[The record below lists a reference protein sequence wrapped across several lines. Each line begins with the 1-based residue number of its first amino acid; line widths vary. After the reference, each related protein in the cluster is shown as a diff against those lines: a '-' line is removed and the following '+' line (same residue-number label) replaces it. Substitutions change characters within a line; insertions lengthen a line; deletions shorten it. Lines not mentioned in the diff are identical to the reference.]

1 MHKMKIVF
9 SKYFIYPLFFL
20 TFLVLYCFISQLF
33 IAQNQKL
40 RNLAENNLEEI
51 CKENGDL
58 YNHYYKS
65 EEFQVTDKKF
75 GEMNSASQ
83 IILDIITDGFSAK
96 YIFKYFWHTGVYVF
110 FVFLLIFII
119 LASIY
124 YSFASCIRCCTDKCC
139 DFFSFECCK
148 NRCFKKTICILVP
161 FVYLIV
167 FILAIFSLFFAV
179 LAINRFSGAICVGG
193 QLVDSLVKGE
203 TKDRLPKWAGI
214 SIISE
219 ILEKLGKLTKM
230 DEALVKDINDNRLN
244 FVSSTQKWYEYL
256 NQSVINHQSDNMSLT
271 SPKMS
276 LNDEEKPINVA
287 PIHSYK
293 WKDIIGQIHTN
304 DEENA
309 MRIYNTLDIIE
320 GSLFPLLG
328 CNADE
333 LTVKCNQSTVSKF
346 FFEARDTIKGFE
358 EPVTEIENKVIDP
371 VQNVYDTVNSTVVT
385 IFSVIIFFVILYCII
400 VELLLSVFCC
410 AKKCKCLSCC
420 IKWFLCFIYYTSI
433 FIVII
438 GFIFGIVVGV
448 IGDIVKNMTNVVQFI
463 TSSENLLDDQPIVV
477 KKSSYL
483 EYLDVCLNGDGDMAA
498 KFGLTESLEDIENIT
513 NIADDTEE
521 IIDNTTNPTCPDI
534 DEYIEYL
541 NGLDKSYLNSEYYDV
556 DDGSK
561 FNIEDRIK
569 EINNYVS
576 GKYANESGETCMI
589 NETWSTDNKSDE
601 YTYDSTY
608 PTAEVGK
615 KYLLYL
621 YDKILYE
628 KVDFKTRYNDACP
641 TEGHPYTTV
650 SGASE
655 KFGDFLKK
663 IREETLSD
671 KFSKSYKDDLD
682 QLNKLFKEKNKYLHK
697 ASELSIKPITD
708 IVQTVSNYQSGV
720 FNLLNCKFVGTNKLI
735 LMNVLYDSLGK
746 FLEYFGLC
754 FTLLSLFI
762 FIGIVFI
769 LITIKN
775 TKLDEKKISSDI
787 DLETLSDILQG
798 NDVSND
804 LMNTEK
810 NQELMNY

>member
-20 TFLVLYCFISQLF
+20 TFLVLYCFISQVF
-33 IAQNQKL
+33 IAQNLKL

-179 LAINRFSGAICVGG
+179 LAIKRFSGAICVGG

-346 FFEARDTIKGFE
+346 FFEARDTIEGFE
-358 EPVTEIENKVIDP
+358 DPVTEIENKVIDP
-371 VQNVYDTVNSTVVT
+371 VQNVYDTVNN
-385 IFSVIIFFVILYCII
+385 
-400 VELLLSVFCC
+400 E
-410 AKKCKCLSCC
+410 
-420 IKWFLCFIYYTSI
+420 IY
-433 FIVII
+433 
-438 GFIFGIVVGV
+438 
-448 IGDIVKNMTNVVQFI
+448 
-463 TSSENLLDDQPIVV
+463 L
-477 KKSSYL
+477 
-483 EYLDVCLNGDGDMAA
+483 
-498 KFGLTESLEDIENIT
+498 
-513 NIADDTEE
+513 
-521 IIDNTTNPTCPDI
+521 
-534 DEYIEYL
+534 
-541 NGLDKSYLNSEYYDV
+541 
-556 DDGSK
+556 
-561 FNIEDRIK
+561 
-569 EINNYVS
+569 
-576 GKYANESGETCMI
+576 
-589 NETWSTDNKSDE
+589 
-601 YTYDSTY
+601 
-608 PTAEVGK
+608 
-615 KYLLYL
+615 
-621 YDKILYE
+621 
-628 KVDFKTRYNDACP
+628 
-641 TEGHPYTTV
+641 
-650 SGASE
+650 
-655 KFGDFLKK
+655 
-663 IREETLSD
+663 
-671 KFSKSYKDDLD
+671 
-682 QLNKLFKEKNKYLHK
+682 
-697 ASELSIKPITD
+697 
-708 IVQTVSNYQSGV
+708 
-720 FNLLNCKFVGTNKLI
+720 
-735 LMNVLYDSLGK
+735 
-746 FLEYFGLC
+746 
-754 FTLLSLFI
+754 
-762 FIGIVFI
+762 
-769 LITIKN
+769 
-775 TKLDEKKISSDI
+775 
-787 DLETLSDILQG
+787 
-798 NDVSND
+798 
-804 LMNTEK
+804 
-810 NQELMNY
+810 